1 MIKATAEL
9 GIPENMSYNSG
20 DNMGMS
26 VHQESY
32 NISKMFFRTLN
43 INYFILI
50 IINVIAVPT
59 THSGSLIL
67 GITKMHVTTKNGS
80 RWSTAKAY
88 LRPAMHRSNLHVV
101 TEAHVTKVHRLIH
114 TYQLLHL
121 K

>member
-32 NISKMFFRTLN
+32 NKSKMFFRTLN

-50 IINVIAVPT
+50 IIYLTIR
-59 THSGSLIL
+59 LLFL

-114 TYQLLHL
+114 T
-121 K
+121 